1 MLIRSVVVAI
11 LAMLLAFPASDAFA
25 EKKKSL
31 SDLSAQQQLKLQE
44 ADNAFNRPAA
54 QRDLRD
60 TVSNQD
66 RVRSFRTK
74 QN

>member
-1 MLIRSVVVAI
+1 MLIRSLVVAI
-11 LAMLLAFPASDAFA
+11 LAMLLAVPASDAFA

-44 ADNAFNRPAA
+44 AGNAFNRQAP

-60 TVSNQD
+60 NLSNQD
-66 RVRSFRTK
+66 KTRSFRTK
-74 QN
+74 L

>member
-1 MLIRSVVVAI
+1 MLIRALMIAI
-11 LAMLLAFPASDAFA
+11 LAVLLAVPASDAFA

-44 ADNAFNRPAA
+44 SSNAFNRPAT

-60 TVSNQD
+60 NLSNQD
-66 RVRSFRTK
+66 KVRSFRTK
-74 QN
+74 L